1 MPEPKISPETQS
13 VRGILN
19 VEIKTTKTG
28 ASYYQ
33 CSVKDILTNAFR
45 SSTNYK
51 KVAPLNGK
59 PVILEYTKRG
69 QYSDFINI
77 EADPN
82 PPEAEPSPPQGEVMT
97 KADWGRKQRL
107 EMREKLIGRAIQAF
121 QLGPSPLTP
130 TIINEWARVFEQY
143 VYEESELIGADIASD
158 SIVAAMARVSEQPEK
173 PPEGKPPKEMGNTE
187 FTATAF
193 TLGFESNT
201 AIREGLG
208 LERGQIW
215 GETKEMALDKLF
227 QLAKANGKF
236 AQYKHWREIK

>member
-1 MPEPKISPETQS
+1 MPEPKMSPETQS
-13 VRGILN
+13 VRGILKA
-19 VEIKTTKTG
+19 EIKTTKTG
-28 ASYYQ
+28 ASYFQ
-33 CSVKDILTNAFR
+33 CSVKDILTNAFQ
-45 SSTNYK
+45 SSTNYN

-59 PVILEYTKRG
+59 PVILEYAKRG
-69 QYSDFINI
+69 QYNDFVSI

-82 PPEAEPSPPQGEVMT
+82 PPEAEPSPSQGEVMT

-173 PPEGKPPKEMGNTE
+173 PPEGKAPKEMGNTE

-236 AQYKHWREIK
+236 AQYKHWGEIK

>member
-1 MPEPKISPETQS
+1 MPEPKMSPETQS
-13 VRGILN
+13 VRGILK

-28 ASYYQ
+28 ASYFQ

-45 SSTNYK
+45 SSTNYN

-59 PVILEYTKRG
+59 PVILEYAKRG
-69 QYSDFINI
+69 QYSDFVSI

-82 PPEAEPSPPQGEVMT
+82 PPEAEPSPSQGEGMT
-97 KADWGRKQRL
+97 KLDW
-107 EMREKLIGRAIQAF
+107 EKKDQKRWRVECLRIASQIKTLDPAIPEEFVAM
-121 QLGPSPLTP
+121 
-130 TIINEWARVFEQY
+130 ARVFEQY
-143 VYEESELIGADIASD
+143 VYEESKLIGADIAS
-158 SIVAAMARVSEQPEK
+158 SSNIKGMPASKAKEK
-173 PPEGKPPKEMGNTE
+173 PPEGKAPKEMGNTE

-227 QLAKANGKF
+227 QIAKAKGKF
-236 AQYKHWREIK
+236 PQYKHWKEIK

>member
-1 MPEPKISPETQS
+1 MPEPKMSPETQS

-82 PPEAEPSPPQGEVMT
+82 PPEAEPSPSQGEVMT

-130 TIINEWARVFEQY
+130 TIISEWARVFEQY
-143 VYEESELIGADIASD
+143 VYEESELIGADIASG
-158 SIVAAMARVSEQPEK
+158 SNIKEMPASKAEEK
-173 PPEGKPPKEMGNTE
+173 PSKDKTPKEMSNTE
-187 FTATAF
+187 FAATAF